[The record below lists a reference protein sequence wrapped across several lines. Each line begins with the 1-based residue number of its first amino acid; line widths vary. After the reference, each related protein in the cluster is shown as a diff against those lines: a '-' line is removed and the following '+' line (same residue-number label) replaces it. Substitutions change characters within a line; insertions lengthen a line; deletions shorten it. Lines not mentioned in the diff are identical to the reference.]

1 MGVFPPLSST
11 PISEKR
17 LRQLSF
23 KSKYIFSFHDLWLTG
38 HMTYQSEN
46 KAQWKGT
53 FRKENQE
60 LAAQRISHKQR
71 TKIFTQHTYKTIK
84 TLVLRDWDRN
94 RRTILWRKTTRQQL
108 VPCCGLHL
116 LGCRKRYRTTQTCV
130 TQLIRWPESDNL
142 LLFCFHSCAHECPLD
157 EDWGSTMKQIQLH
170 VQFGINYSNDRS
182 RLGTQQS
189 QLTHVQMPQISNEM
203 NKCLQPEIKTAFG
216 NG

>member
-53 FRKENQE
+53 FRKENQK

-157 EDWGSTMKQIQLH
+157 EVG
-170 VQFGINYSNDRS
+170 
-182 RLGTQQS
+182 
-189 QLTHVQMPQISNEM
+189 
-203 NKCLQPEIKTAFG
+203 
-216 NG
+216 